1 MTETPSTKQQAQ
13 EAAGTAA
20 DEGKHVA
27 SVAAGQAKDVAG
39 EAKAHARNL
48 VGEAQGQ
55 LDEQTRTQRDRLV
68 GTLQSFSDDLEKMA
82 GSGDTPGLASEVAR
96 QVADR
101 TRSLGQHLDGRE
113 PADLLDDV
121 RRFARQRPGTFLL
134 GALAA
139 GVAVGRLAR
148 GAKDASS
155 SPSGTTTGP
164 TSGNLP
170 GSGERLSSG
179 QGMYDAAAPGTATG
193 APLAGVVGDDPAH
206 APGTTPSPLDD
217 PLDAGLDPTLDPISA
232 ADPTLGSQ
240 VPRSPG
246 GR

>member
-68 GTLQSFSDDLEKMA
+68 GTLQSFSDDLEQMA
-82 GSGDTPGLASEVAR
+82 SSGQAPGLAADVAR

-113 PADLLDDV
+113 PSDILDDV

-139 GVAVGRLAR
+139 GVLVGRVAR
-148 GAKDASS
+148 GAKDAASDDTGS
-155 SPSGTTTGP
+155 GLTQTTPPGGPSPYDSPYDSP
-164 TSGNLP
+164 TS
-170 GSGERLSSG
+170 
-179 QGMYDAAAPGTATG
+179 APGTAVPSSRPASPPTANVAPGTPTG
-193 APLAGVVGDDPAH
+193 APVAPPADRI
-206 APGTTPSPLDD
+206 DD
-217 PLDAGLDPTLDPISA
+217 PLSA
-232 ADPTLGSQ
+232 ADPALGAD
-240 VPRSPG
+240 VPPSAT
-246 GR
+246 GRFEP